1 MPDSVPGSTA
11 DPVNGD
17 MSDPAVREAKQAALY
32 KLCTGAMATKGK
44 SALDIFYMMKD
55 WVKRNVKIKG
65 VGVVDGKIATFVYR
79 QLKEFE
85 AKT

>member
-1 MPDSVPGSTA
+1 
-11 DPVNGD
+11 

-32 KLCTGAMATKGK
+32 KLCTGAMEAKGK
-44 SALDIFYMMKD
+44 SAQDIFDMMKD
-55 WVKRNVKIKG
+55 WIHNKTKIKG
-65 VGVVDGKIATFVYR
+65 VGVVDGKIATVVYR